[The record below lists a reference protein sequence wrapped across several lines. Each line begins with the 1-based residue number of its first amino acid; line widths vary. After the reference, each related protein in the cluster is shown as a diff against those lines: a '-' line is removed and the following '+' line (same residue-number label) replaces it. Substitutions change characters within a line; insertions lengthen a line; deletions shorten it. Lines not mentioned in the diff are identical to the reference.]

1 MKPPT
6 DEHWATPD
14 LEDYPVLSAV
24 GFKAPATSMPA
35 EELSYTYRGPADA
48 APLEFSDIMAACK
61 QLLKDTPTFL
71 KETLPRQKT
80 FTGRMGGKSKLNF
93 QTLPA
98 RSGILKSMLAHK
110 HRPSPP
116 PEPEVES
123 LGGWDD
129 DPFALEAPEVEMSPG
144 GG

>member
-24 GFKAPATSMPA
+24 GFKAPATSMP
-35 EELSYTYRGPADA
+35 
-48 APLEFSDIMAACK
+48 MAACK

-129 DPFALEAPEVEMSPG
+129 DPFALEAPEVEMRIRSHWMPPEKPCRSG
-144 GG
+144 D